1 MLFDH
6 GKDISMEKEKKK
18 GGVIGW
24 ILLFLIFIAA
34 GYLLKTQ
41 MMPGIGNETVIET
54 QTLKSELVKI
64 SELATYQKEYR
75 ETIEKEKD
83 GFFSQ
88 RYFATYDGVIKAGI
102 NMENV
107 DVTVKEPEE
116 KGEKTVVDV
125 TLPDA
130 EILNHTDENWEVVYE
145 DGYQDKEI
153 GDERNEIIKEE
164 KKKVEKQFIE
174 EGGLDKA
181 SEKAKE
187 VIEDFIK
194 SAYGEN
200 IIVTFNGEE
209 AQK

>member
-1 MLFDH
+1 
-6 GKDISMEKEKKK
+6 MEKEKKK

-34 GYLLKTQ
+34 GYLIKTQ
-41 MMPGIGNETVIET
+41 MMPSMGHETVIET

-75 ETIEKEKD
+75 ETIVKEKE
-83 GFFSQ
+83 GVFSQ
-88 RYFATYDGVIKAGI
+88 RYFATYDGVVKAGI

-125 TLPDA
+125 ALPDA
-130 EILNHTDENWEVVYE
+130 EILTHTDDNWEVVYE
-145 DGYQDKEI
+145 DGYQDKKI
-153 GDERNEIIKEE
+153 GIDRNEIIKKR
-164 KKKVEKQFIE
+164 KKEVEKEFIE

-194 SAYGEN
+194 SSYGEDVN
-200 IIVTFNGEE
+200 VTFNGEE
-209 AQK
+209 A